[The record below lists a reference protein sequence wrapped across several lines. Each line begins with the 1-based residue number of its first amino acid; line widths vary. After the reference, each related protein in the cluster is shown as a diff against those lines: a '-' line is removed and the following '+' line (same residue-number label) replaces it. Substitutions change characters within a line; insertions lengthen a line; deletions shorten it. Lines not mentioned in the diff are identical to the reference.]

1 MYLSPL
7 ILLKIRNLHISAPI
21 EGGPAHALRST
32 RIQDVLVRRRAH
44 RGRAHQRLGRGRRLP
59 PATYPARGNRADVAC
74 YRSAG
79 DARTGKSGG
88 PAEHKRGQRLGGADK
103 RPTTSD

>member
-59 PATYPARGNRADVAC
+59 PATYLPEGTAPMSHAIAVPVTQELANRGARRSTNGGRG
-74 YRSAG
+74 SAG
-79 DARTGKSGG
+79 VASG
-88 PAEHKRGQRLGGADK
+88 PTRGD
-103 RPTTSD
+103 